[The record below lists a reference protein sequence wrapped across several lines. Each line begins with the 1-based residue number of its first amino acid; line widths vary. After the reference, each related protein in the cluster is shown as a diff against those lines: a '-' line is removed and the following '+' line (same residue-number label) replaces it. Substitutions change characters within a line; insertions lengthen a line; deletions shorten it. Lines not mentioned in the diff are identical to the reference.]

1 RPRSSR
7 PGRSRPRLAGRAVV
21 RALPGWWSRCSV
33 RWGMQGVAADSF
45 RRCPQ
50 DVVHAVTT
58 AIPGPHRVRA
68 VGEAVALVMAVPR
81 AVVLAGAVP
90 VAGPLPV
97 PVAVAG
103 VGGVAVGVALALP
116 LPVAV
121 AVAVTLPVAVA
132 LAGVLA
138 LGRAAVA
145 VVAVLGAGDG
155 DPHDDRVVVGGA
167 EGPLLVQVGDVVA
180 VAGVLDHHG
189 LGAVDLPVVRAG
201 DALGGRRAGDHVV
214 ERADHAAV
222 AVGPPLG
229 VVGLAE
235 ADEALV
241 VEELQR
247 LLLGVG
253 VEVAAVED
261 VLDAE
266 LGGGLLAPGLQ
277 RLGLLEAGGAGVA
290 LDRVLRQVGVLRVLR
305 ALGLEVVDGE
315 QERLALDLLRAAAL
329 ERYEHLADRFAGVVE
344 RLVAGEDPG
353 PALRCD
359 RGRAVDDRV
368 GDHVLAAVQAHRR
381 IRLAGGDVVPGALA
395 GLHVER
401 GDQGG

>member
-1 RPRSSR
+1 RLRRGAGRPAARWRSRCTGRRPRPAAPPAGPAPRRGPGPRRARRRPRPRSSR

-33 RWGMQGVAADSF
+33 RWGMHGGADGSF
-45 RRCPQ
+45 RRRPQ
-50 DVVHAVTT
+50 DAGQAGST

-81 AVVLAGAVP
+81 AVARAGAVP

-97 PVAVAG
+97 PVAV
-103 VGGVAVGVALALP
+103 P
-116 LPVAV
+116 
-121 AVAVTLPVAVA
+121 LPVAVA

-145 VVAVLGAGDG
+145 VVAFLGEGAV

-222 AVGPPLG
+222 DVGPPLG
-229 VVGLAE
+229 VVGL
-235 ADEALV
+235 
-241 VEELQR
+241 
-247 LLLGVG
+247 
-253 VEVAAVED
+253 
-261 VLDAE
+261 
-266 LGGGLLAPGLQ
+266 
-277 RLGLLEAGGAGVA
+277 
-290 LDRVLRQVGVLRVLR
+290 
-305 ALGLEVVDGE
+305 
-315 QERLALDLLRAAAL
+315 
-329 ERYEHLADRFAGVVE
+329 
-344 RLVAGEDPG
+344 
-353 PALRCD
+353 
-359 RGRAVDDRV
+359 
-368 GDHVLAAVQAHRR
+368 
-381 IRLAGGDVVPGALA
+381 
-395 GLHVER
+395 
-401 GDQGG
+401 

>member
-1 RPRSSR
+1 LRRGAGRPAARWRSRCTGRRRRPAAPPAGPAPRRGPGPRRARRRPRPRSSR

-33 RWGMQGVAADSF
+33 RWGMHGGADGSC
-45 RRCPQ
+45 RRRPQ
-50 DVVHAVTT
+50 DAGQAGST

-121 AVAVTLPVAVA
+121 AVAVAVTLAVAVA
-132 LAGVLA
+132 RAGVLA

-145 VVAVLGAGDG
+145 VVASLGEGAV

-222 AVGPPLG
+222 AVGPALG
-229 VVGLAE
+229 VMGLAE
-235 ADEALV
+235 VDEALV

-253 VEVAAVED
+253 VEVAAVE
-261 VLDAE
+261 
-266 LGGGLLAPGLQ
+266 
-277 RLGLLEAGGAGVA
+277 
-290 LDRVLRQVGVLRVLR
+290 
-305 ALGLEVVDGE
+305 
-315 QERLALDLLRAAAL
+315 
-329 ERYEHLADRFAGVVE
+329 
-344 RLVAGEDPG
+344 
-353 PALRCD
+353 
-359 RGRAVDDRV
+359 
-368 GDHVLAAVQAHRR
+368 
-381 IRLAGGDVVPGALA
+381 
-395 GLHVER
+395 
-401 GDQGG
+401 